1 MSFLFLTAL
10 MFSPLAADQAGGS
23 PPNPPSEGATLK
35 VCARPNHGFLTPT
48 PDGATGLE
56 YDLLSSFAES
66 QHRDLEMVWLDSF
79 QDLIPFVQKG
89 RCDLGAAGVMVTD
102 ARAMRVS
109 FSDPYFPVRVIM
121 VEPKSRLTSSP
132 AEMAGLRVAV
142 VEGTIHE
149 DIVSRMEGVQVK
161 TVETDRSLF
170 DALIDG
176 SADAAV
182 CDSAIVL
189 PFLSDYPTLRV
200 RFPLSERAFFA
211 FPLPRDSPWT
221 QKLNQHLEELR
232 GSGRYREMLTEHF
245 GADGAS
251 FILDSEPDESDDH
264 DEP

>member
-1 MSFLFLTAL
+1 MSFSLLAAL
-10 MFSPLAADQAGGS
+10 ILSSFAADQTVE
-23 PPNPPSEGATLK
+23 PPKPASEGKSLK
-35 VCARPNHGFLTPT
+35 VCARPNHGFLSPT
-48 PDGATGLE
+48 LDGAVGLE

-66 QHRDLEMVWLDSF
+66 QNRNLELIWLDSF

-102 ARAMRVS
+102 ARAMRVA

-121 VEPKSRLTSSP
+121 VEPQSQLTPS
-132 AEMAGLRVAV
+132 AQHMAGLRVAV

-149 DIVSRMEGVQVK
+149 DIVSRMKNVEVI

-170 DALIDG
+170 STIIEG

-189 PFLSDYPTLRV
+189 PFLSDFPTLRV

-211 FPLPRDSPWT
+211 FPLPQDSPWT
-221 QKLNQHLEELR
+221 QKLNQHLEALK
-232 GSGRYREMLTEHF
+232 GSGRYREMLTDHF
-245 GADGAS
+245 GEDGAS
-251 FILDSEPDESDDH
+251 FILDSDDEGEVD
-264 DEP
+264 

>member
-1 MSFLFLTAL
+1 MSFVFLAAL
-10 MFSPLAADQAGGS
+10 MISSLAADQTAEPS
-23 PPNPPSEGATLK
+23 SNPSSESAPLK

-48 PDGATGLE
+48 PDGAAGLE
-56 YDLLSSFAES
+56 FDLLSSFAES
-66 QHRDLEMVWLDSF
+66 QNLDLELIWLDSF
-79 QDLIPFVQKG
+79 QDLIPSVQKG
-89 RCDLGAAGVMVTD
+89 RCDLGAAGVMITD
-102 ARAMRVS
+102 ARALRVT

-132 AEMAGLRVAV
+132 EEMAGLRVAV

-149 DIVSRMEGVQVK
+149 DIVSRMEGVRVH

-170 DALIDG
+170 NALADG

-189 PFLSDYPTLRV
+189 PFLTDFPTLRV

-211 FPLPRDSPWT
+211 FPLPQDSPWT
-221 QKLNQHLEELR
+221 QKLNRHLNELR
-232 GSGRYREMLTEHF
+232 ESGRYRQMLTDHF

-251 FILDSEPDESDDH
+251 FILDSEPEAIANL
-264 DEP
+264 EEF